1 MLKKV
6 LLIAMKL
13 TSQKETSE
21 VSLLLTNDQEIQE
34 LNKLYRNVDSPTD
47 VLAFSQTENG
57 IEFPLLDGKI
67 EYLLGDII
75 ISVETA
81 QRQAAAFGHSL
92 EQELIILAIHGFL
105 HLIGFDHLSESEAGK
120 MKYLEKTIIEKFL
133 SRNGNNNNNFK
144 NSEKS

>member
-13 TSQKETSE
+13 TNQKETSE
-21 VSLLLTNDQEIQE
+21 ASLLLTDDQEIQK
-34 LNKLYRNVDSPTD
+34 LNKLYRHVDSPTD
-47 VLAFSQTENG
+47 VLAFSQTENEN
-57 IEFPLLDGKI
+57 EFPLLDVKI

-92 EQELIILAIHGFL
+92 EQELMILAIHGFL
-105 HLIGFDHLSESEAGK
+105 HLIGFDHPSESEAGK